1 MIPSRIIGKIPIDA
15 DICSYVSYKIN
26 EFFLNINAKSL
37 NYLRLFI
44 TDEHGR
50 PIPNSNQY
58 NSKQN
63 TLGNLSFSCVLKVD
77 IYQAQAN
84 GNTLITPPVKQLL
97 NAKSSVVPAV
107 MNLGR
112 NNFLPPPHGTKQIP
126 LI

>member
-1 MIPSRIIGKIPIDA
+1 MHS
-15 DICSYVSYKIN
+15 
-26 EFFLNINAKSL
+26 FLNIYAKSL

-84 GNTLITPPVKQLL
+84 GNTLITPPVKTTT
-97 NAKSSVVPAV
+97 NAKYNNGPAV

-112 NNFLPPPHGTKQIP
+112 NSLLPPPHGTKQIP
-126 LI
+126 LK